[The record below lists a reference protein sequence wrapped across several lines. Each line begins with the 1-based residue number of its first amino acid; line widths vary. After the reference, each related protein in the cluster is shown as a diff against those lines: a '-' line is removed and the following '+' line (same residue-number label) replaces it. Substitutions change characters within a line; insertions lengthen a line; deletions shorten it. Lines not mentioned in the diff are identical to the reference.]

1 MGLYGERGDD
11 TSVFMG
17 YDESADKFVFAQTDS
32 AGTATAG
39 PPTDRAIPWGANAK
53 PL

>member
-17 YDESADKFVFAQTDS
+17 YDESADLFVFAQTDS
-32 AGTATAG
+32 VGTANSKLIQQTMLVYVSAQ
-39 PPTDRAIPWGANAK
+39 
-53 PL
+53 